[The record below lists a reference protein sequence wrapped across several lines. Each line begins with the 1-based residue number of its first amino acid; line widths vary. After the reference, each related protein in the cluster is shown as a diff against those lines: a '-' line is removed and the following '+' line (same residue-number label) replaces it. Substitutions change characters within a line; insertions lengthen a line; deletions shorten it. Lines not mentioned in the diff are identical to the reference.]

1 MVGDLA
7 RMTSSFD
14 FPGWKFSG
22 SLTSGATS
30 GAEERDWASS
40 VRRSTQLAVASAV
53 KEEGGAFGAAPPFQI
68 CEEVFAQRVHTVF
81 NSKPY
86 L

>member
-30 GAEERDWASS
+30 GAEERDWARDLDELSDDDDLCETVDDLCETVGSS
-40 VRRSTQLAVASAV
+40 EFGLPPTRANVQGAMA
-53 KEEGGAFGAAPPFQI
+53 GG
-68 CEEVFAQRVHTVF
+68 H
-81 NSKPY
+81 
-86 L
+86 